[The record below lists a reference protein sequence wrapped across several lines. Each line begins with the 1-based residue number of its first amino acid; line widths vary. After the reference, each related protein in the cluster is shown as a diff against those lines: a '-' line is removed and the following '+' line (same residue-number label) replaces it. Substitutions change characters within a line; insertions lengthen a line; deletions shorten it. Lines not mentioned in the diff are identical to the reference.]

1 MAAMSIIVK
10 QGGVIFVCG
19 AGMLFLTARLAHQRK
34 LSFHYASGWVA
45 VSVAVIASSLLTPLV
60 SPIARWFSMTGTA
73 VFLVVAV
80 AFVVA
85 MCIQLSISVSG
96 LHERVRDLAEANA
109 LLRGE
114 LDERT
119 PPDAPGRTGETAA
132 R

>member
-1 MAAMSIIVK
+1 MSAIVK
-10 QGGVIFVCG
+10 QGAVIFVCG
-19 AGMLFLTARLAHQRK
+19 AGMLFLTAKLAHQRK
-34 LSFHYASGWVA
+34 LSFSYASGWEA
-45 VSVAVIASSLLTPLV
+45 VSLAVIASSLLTPLV
-60 SPIARWFSMTGTA
+60 NPIAGWLSMTGTA

-114 LDERT
+114 LDERL
-119 PPDAPGRTGETAA
+119 AARSAAETAGGA
-132 R
+132 AADSA